1 MGFESVRFADV
12 PLGKVAYYDA
22 GTGEPLLMH
31 HGGEGSKTQY
41 AAVVPHLAEGIHAI
55 SFDQRDVAD
64 SFRSADPYTM
74 ADLADDSARFLD
86 ALGIDKA
93 HMLGTSFDGALA
105 LNVAVRHP
113 DRVRTLTVAVAPVTS
128 ATLAESTR
136 RLTELPREEFI
147 EAFARAAFSD
157 EALRDPNT
165 MAFVRRAMSAVVMGQ
180 ESNRRAAIETHDVSA
195 QLASITAPTLLL
207 YGSDDPLVPIEHG
220 QQLAAGIRN
229 SELVVFEGARHG
241 LVSEFKERVAGHVS
255 AFVLAH
261 PISG

>member
-1 MGFESVRFADV
+1 MGFEAVRFADV
-12 PLGKVAYYDA
+12 ALGKVAYHEA

-31 HGGEGSKTQY
+31 HGGEGNKTQY
-41 AAVVPHLAEGIHAI
+41 SAVVPRLAEGIHAI

-64 SFRSADPYTM
+64 SFRSAGPYTM

-93 HMLGTSFDGALA
+93 HVLGASFGGALA
-105 LNVAVRHP
+105 LNVAIRHP
-113 DRVRTLTVAVAPVTS
+113 DRVRTLSVAAAPVTS
-128 ATLAESTR
+128 AALAESTR

-165 MAFVRRAMSAVVMGQ
+165 MALVRKAMSARVMEQG
-180 ESNRRAAIETHDVSA
+180 SNRQAAIERHDVSV

-207 YGSDDPLVPIEHG
+207 YGSDDPLVPVEHG
-220 QQLAAGIRN
+220 QQLAAGIRD
-229 SELVVFEGARHG
+229 SELVVFEGARHS
-241 LVSEFKERVAGHVS
+241 LFSEFKERAAGHVS